1 MPCNL
6 FCDAWWKCLETKIVH
21 IDKGEK
27 ITVFTV
33 RLRGNRSTGRPV
45 PQRSPVRLRDR
56 RPVS

>member
-1 MPCNL
+1 M
-6 FCDAWWKCLETKIVH
+6 H

-45 PQRSPVRLRDR
+45 PQRFPVRLREIW
-56 RPVS
+56 VVNA